1 MDRGTQWQGKVAM
14 VTGANGALGRAV
26 VGALLERGATVLAVD
41 LRFDGAAGPGVA
53 QITADLTD
61 PDATAKAL
69 GAAGDFDIL
78 CNVAGGFTMGEDAA
92 DAGAHWHEMFR
103 LNVETL
109 RNAVR
114 VAVPMMKRRG
124 SGAIVNVGALS
135 AREGRGAMSA
145 YCASKSTV
153 MRLTESLSQE
163 LRGHGINVN
172 AVLPSIIDTP
182 ANRADMPDAEFS
194 KWVSPRDLANAI
206 CFLAS
211 PEARAVH
218 GALLPVTGLS

>member
-1 MDRGTQWQGKVAM
+1 MDKGNEWAGKVAA

-26 VGALLERGATVLAVD
+26 VTALTTGGARVLAVD
-41 LRFDGAAGPGVA
+41 VRFDGAAAPGVT
-53 QITADLTD
+53 QLTVDLTD
-61 PDATAKAL
+61 AEATGRAL
-69 GAAGDFDIL
+69 GAAGDFDVL
-78 CNVAGGFTMGEDAA
+78 CNIAGGFTMGEEAA
-92 DAGAHWHEMFR
+92 DAGAHWQDMFR

-124 SGAIVNVGALS
+124 RGAIVNVGALS

-153 MRLTESLSQE
+153 MRLTESLAQE

-182 ANRADMPDAEFS
+182 ANRADMPDADFT
-194 KWVSPRDLANAI
+194 KWVSTQDLARVI

-211 PEARAVH
+211 DAARAVH
-218 GALLPVTGLS
+218 GALVPVTGLS

>member
-1 MDRGTQWQGKVAM
+1 MAEAMELAGKVVL

-26 VGALLERGATVLAVD
+26 VSASLARGATVLAVD
-41 LRFDGAAGPGVA
+41 LRFDSAAVPGVT
-53 QITADLTD
+53 QVLVDLTD
-61 PDATAKAL
+61 SQATSSAL
-69 GAAGDFDIL
+69 GATGGFDVL

-92 DAGAHWHEMFR
+92 DAGAHWQDMFR

-114 VAVPMMKRRG
+114 VAVPMMKQRG
-124 SGAIVNVGALS
+124 RGAIVNVGALS

-153 MRLTESLSQE
+153 MRLTESLAQE
-163 LRGHGINVN
+163 LRDHGINVN

-182 ANRADMPDAEFS
+182 TNRADMPAADFT
-194 KWVSPRDLANAI
+194 KWVAPGDLANVI

-211 PEARAVH
+211 DAARAVH
-218 GALLPVTGLS
+218 GALVPVTGLS